1 METKKQY
8 VSNRPAISMK
18 ELKKM
23 FQYMTEDELERC
35 MQENVWIKLEK
46 FLDEVGKKNEQYRR
60 KAEQPDVVRL
70 EINVEWKRSSTWGQN
85 PHAYWHA
92 ELANGH
98 WLQGHET
105 CGGCGYDKESTVV
118 AEIFEKACS
127 GMLWRKRKT
136 KKKAP
141 YGCTVKDT
149 WFPHFSGGVGMSCY
163 FSIVEF
169 LGGKMERV
177 ASGKT
182 YDNYVVKFPVKK
194 QKVA

>member
-1 METKKQY
+1 MNTKKQY
-8 VSNRPAISMK
+8 VSNRPNISMK
-18 ELKKM
+18 DLKKM
-23 FQYMTEDELERC
+23 FQYMTEEELERD
-35 MQENVWIKLEK
+35 MQNNEWIKLEK
-46 FLDEVGKKNEQYRR
+46 FLEQERKKNEGYRQ
-60 KAEQPDVVRL
+60 KAEQPDVVRM

-92 ELANGH
+92 ELANGRR
-98 WLQGHET
+98 LSGHET

-118 AEIFEKACS
+118 AEIFEQACI
-127 GMLWRKRKT
+127 GMLWRMRKT
-136 KKKAP
+136 KKKEP

>member
-23 FQYMTEDELERC
+23 FQYMTEDELEKN
-35 MQENVWIKLEK
+35 MQENEWIKLDK
-46 FLDEVGKKNEQYRR
+46 FLEHVGQKNEQYRR

-70 EINVEWKRSSTWGQN
+70 EINVEWKKSRTWGQN

-118 AEIFEKACS
+118 AEIFKQACS

-141 YGCTVKDT
+141 YGIRFG
-149 WFPHFSGGVGMSCY
+149 WFPSFEGGVGISCY